1 MHIRNLSIGAVMVT
15 LMFAGAVLA
24 QDKVE
29 KERAEIKAR
38 SEASLQTLFN
48 EIEGSKANY
57 DKAVGYAVFATTKA
71 GFIVTGGGGSGITVD
86 KSTGKTVY
94 MKMGMGGVGLGIGGQ
109 KYDMVILFES
119 AARMQTFID
128 GGWDSTAAVKAV
140 AGSDSANLASGFI
153 DGTIIYTFGE
163 KGLMASVDVSGT
175 RFWVD
180 EDLN

>member
-1 MHIRNLSIGAVMVT
+1 MRIQRLGVGAAMVA
-15 LMFAGAVLA
+15 LLFAGAVIA
-24 QDKVE
+24 QTKVE
-29 KERAEIKAR
+29 KEQAEIKAR
-38 SEASLQTLFN
+38 SEASLQTLFKD
-48 EIEGSKANY
+48 IEGSKANY
-57 DKAVGYAVFATTKA
+57 DKAVGYAVFAATKA
-71 GFIVTGGGGSGITVD
+71 GFIVTGGGGNGITVD
-86 KSTGKTVY
+86 KATGKTVY

-119 AARMQTFID
+119 AARLQTFID
-128 GGWDSTAAVKAV
+128 GGWDSAAAVKAV
-140 AGSDSANLASGFI
+140 AGSDSANLATGFI

>member
-1 MHIRNLSIGAVMVT
+1 MRMTKLSVGAVMAT
-15 LMFAGAVLA
+15 LMFVGGVLA
-24 QDKVE
+24 QSKVE
-29 KERAEIKAR
+29 QEQAEIKAR

-57 DKAVGYAVFATTKA
+57 DKAAGYAVFVATKA
-71 GFIVTGGGGSGITVD
+71 GFIVTGGGGSGMTVD
-86 KSTGKTVY
+86 KATGKTVY

-109 KYDMVILFES
+109 RYDMVILFES
-119 AARMQTFID
+119 AARLQTFID

-140 AGSDSANLASGFI
+140 AGRDAANLATGFI

-163 KGLMASVDVSGT
+163 KGLMASVDISGT

-180 EDLN
+180 EKLN